1 MKIQTKTQYI
11 LPGEQVAAVP
21 LGHFDVFEDE
31 STLVNRLY
39 YAVPTFEEGVFHC
52 DFYYEENT
60 FRKEANGDL
69 TLVHSEYGT
78 DDPPKPDLPSSG

>member
-21 LGHFDVFEDE
+21 LGNFDVFEDE

-52 DFYYEENT
+52 DFYY
-60 FRKEANGDL
+60 
-69 TLVHSEYGT
+69 
-78 DDPPKPDLPSSG
+78 

>member
-21 LGHFDVFEDE
+21 LGNFDVFEDE

-52 DFYYEENT
+52 DFYYEE
-60 FRKEANGDL
+60 K
-69 TLVHSEYGT
+69 H
-78 DDPPKPDLPSSG
+78 LPQRLKRGFDAGSYRV